1 MNFTVSQLMKL
12 VDEEAADDFEIT
24 ETVPS
29 TSQFWMEHLAKLE
42 DSIRAI
48 LTDEEWR
55 AVLGAF
61 DASVPLDYSMAEV
74 QFRYGLGVGAALASG
89 KEPDY
94 PAIKQ
99 QACASIEQKMMEG
112 LRREVCG
119 DREVETVS

>member
-61 DASVPLDYSMAEV
+61 DASGTLDYYMAKV

-89 KEPDY
+89 KKPDY
-94 PAIKQ
+94 LAIKQ